1 MAWRE
6 ELTIG
11 KLTVEKPLAIAAYT
25 LATAPLASEVPAG
38 SVIFMSDATPPNLA
52 TSNGTIWLAADD
64 GLLSA

>member
-6 ELTIG
+6 QLTVG
-11 KLTVEKPLAIAAYT
+11 ELTVEKPLRVKTYT
-25 LATAPLASEVPAG
+25 LATAPLATSVPVG
-38 SVIFMSDATPPNLA
+38 SMIFMSDATPPNLA